1 MTRITKE
8 KSSSLRYFKITL
20 PFLMNQRAEHNCELP
35 TANRQLTTNGTLVV
49 LLLLLCGFFAQA
61 HAELTDAEKRAAFLK
76 SQSSATASTS
86 PHKKKHHSNSS
97 SSSSSKK
104 HHSASSTTTQHHRKH
119 SSTSTHHAV
128 APSSDTSH
136 DVIIPINPSTKNAT
150 APITIEKSGILKDQG
165 LQPMPTPL
173 PHTTHGWWIFSHD
186 ETSGYSYSYLT
197 PAIRR
202 AIDRAHVRRG
212 RWKYIVVHNS
222 GSRVGNARIFDV
234 YHRRV
239 RHMVNGLAY
248 HFVIGNGHGSG
259 NGQIE
264 VGHRWT
270 AQLNGGHVASDY
282 LNDIAL
288 GICLVGDYNRD
299 VPNKAQIIAL
309 NELITYLRYRVGRV
323 QGKES
328 IVKAHKEINPRPTD
342 CPGRYFPY
350 GWMHREFDK

>member
-1 MTRITKE
+1 MF
-8 KSSSLRYFKITL
+8 SQ
-20 PFLMNQRAEHNCELP
+20 FLFFILCVGLFARAFADP
-35 TANRQLTTNGTLVV
+35 TDT
-49 LLLLLCGFFAQA
+49 
-61 HAELTDAEKRAAFLK
+61 EKRAAFLK
-76 SQSSATASTS
+76 S
-86 PHKKKHHSNSS
+86 HSS
-97 SSSSSKK
+97 SSSSSIHHKKRHHSSSPSKK
-104 HHSASSTTTQHHRKH
+104 HYSTSSSTTSHHHKH
-119 SSTSTHHAV
+119 TSSTGIHHFV
-128 APSSDTSH
+128 PPSSETNH
-136 DVIIPINPSTKNAT
+136 DVIIPINSSSKIH
-150 APITIEKSGILKDQG
+150 APITIEKSGTLKDQG
-165 LQPMPTPL
+165 LEPMPTPL
-173 PHTTHGWWIFSHD
+173 PHKTTGWWIFSHE
-186 ETSGYSYSYLT
+186 ETTDYSYRYLT
-197 PAIRR
+197 TSIRR
-202 AIDRAHVRRG
+202 SIDRAPVRHG

-248 HFVIGNGHGSG
+248 HFVIGNGHGSA

-264 VGHRWT
+264 VGHRWM

-299 VPNKAQIIAL
+299 VPTKAQLIAL
-309 NELITYLRYRVGRV
+309 NELITYLRYRVGRT

-350 GWMHREFDK
+350 RWMHHEFDR

>member
-1 MTRITKE
+1 MR
-8 KSSSLRYFKITL
+8 F
-20 PFLMNQRAEHNCELP
+20 
-35 TANRQLTTNGTLVV
+35 
-49 LLLLLCGFFAQA
+49 LLLILLCGFFAQA
-61 HAELTDAEKRAAFLK
+61 HAELTEAEKRATFLK
-76 SQSSATASTS
+76 SQSSSASSS
-86 PHKKKHHSNSS
+86 PHKKKHHSSSS

-104 HHSASSTTTQHHRKH
+104 HHSSLSTTTHHHRKH
-119 SSTSTHHAV
+119 SSTGTHHAV
-128 APSSDTSH
+128 TPSSDTSH
-136 DVIIPINPSTKNAT
+136 DVIVPINPSTKNAI
-150 APITIEKSGILKDQG
+150 APASITIEKSGVLADQG

-173 PHTTHGWWIFSHD
+173 PHTTTGWWIFKHD
-186 ETSGYSYSYLT
+186 EASPGYSYNYLT
-197 PAIRR
+197 PAVRR
-202 AIDRAHVRRG
+202 AIDQAHVRRG

-222 GSRVGNARIFDV
+222 GSRVGNAHIFDV

-248 HFVIGNGHGSG
+248 HFVIGNGHGSA

-299 VPNKAQIIAL
+299 TPTKAQIIAL

-350 GWMHREFDK
+350 RWMHREFDR

>member
-1 MTRITKE
+1 MR
-8 KSSSLRYFKITL
+8 LF
-20 PFLMNQRAEHNCELP
+20 
-35 TANRQLTTNGTLVV
+35 
-49 LLLLLCGFFAQA
+49 LLLLLCGCFVQA
-61 HAELTDAEKRAAFLK
+61 LADPTDTEKRAAFLK
-76 SQSSATASTS
+76 SHSTS
-86 PHKKKHHSNSS
+86 ASAHHKKKHHS
-97 SSSSSKK
+97 SSSSKAHKK
-104 HHSASSTTTQHHRKH
+104 HHITSSSHHQHQSSTYHTI
-119 SSTSTHHAV
+119 

-136 DVIIPINPSTKNAT
+136 DVIIPINPSTQNAS

-165 LQPMPTPL
+165 FQPMPTPL
-173 PHTTHGWWIFSHD
+173 PHKTTGWWIFSHE
-186 ETSGYSYSYLT
+186 ETDGYSYQYLT
-197 PAIRR
+197 PAIRH

-222 GSRVGNARIFDV
+222 GSRVGNAHIFDV
-234 YHRRV
+234 YHRHV

-299 VPNKAQIIAL
+299 IPTKAQLIAL
-309 NELITYLRYRVGRV
+309 NELITYLRYRIGRV

-342 CPGRYFPY
+342 CPGKYFPY
-350 GWMHREFDK
+350 RWMHHEFDIP